1 MERAKQEFLA
11 KVLESHTHTKKREF
25 WLLSRNVT
33 MPQGSCL
40 IPFMGR
46 CNFIR

>member
-11 KVLESHTHTKKREF
+11 KVLASHTHKKREF

-33 MPQGSCL
+33 MPQGGCL

-46 CNFIR
+46 CSFIR